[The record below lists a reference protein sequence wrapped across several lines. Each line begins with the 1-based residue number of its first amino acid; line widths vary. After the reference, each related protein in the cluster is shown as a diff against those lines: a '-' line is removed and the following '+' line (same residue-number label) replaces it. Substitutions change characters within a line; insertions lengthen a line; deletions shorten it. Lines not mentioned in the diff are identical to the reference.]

1 LPRSSSPTSALLFA
15 GGRATRLGGTNKALL
30 TLGGR
35 TIVDRVVDALSPLV
49 DECLV
54 LTNDRSLAG
63 DPRLTLVPDV
73 DPHAGVLP
81 ALAGGLQAAT
91 GALCLVAAC
100 DMPFVSRSV
109 FELLLDVQAERD
121 ADVVIPRVDDRLE
134 PMHAVYRRATALAA
148 AADALARGQQRMT
161 AFLASVRVVEVLDD
175 ALRRLDPDLRAFF
188 NLNTPDDLAE
198 AERLAAAPWEYG

>member
-1 LPRSSSPTSALLFA
+1 MPRSSSPTSALLFA

-30 TLGGR
+30 TVGGR
-35 TIVDRVVDALSPLV
+35 TIVDRVVDALTPLI

-63 DPRLTLVPDV
+63 RPTFTLVPDA

-91 GALCLVAAC
+91 GALCLAAAC
-100 DMPFVSRSV
+100 DMPFVSRPV
-109 FELLLDVQAERD
+109 FELLLEVQAARD
-121 ADVVIPRVDDRLE
+121 ADVVIPRVHDRLE
-134 PMHAVYRRATALAA
+134 PMHAVYRRAAALDAVVA
-148 AADALARGQQRMT
+148 ALARGQQRMT
-161 AFLASVRVVEVLDD
+161 AFLATVRVVEVSDG
-175 ALRRLDPDLRAFF
+175 ALRAVDPDLRAFF

-198 AERLAAAPWEYG
+198 AERLATTP

>member
-1 LPRSSSPTSALLFA
+1 
-15 GGRATRLGGTNKALL
+15 
-30 TLGGR
+30 
-35 TIVDRVVDALSPLV
+35 V

-63 DPRLTLVPDV
+63 HARLTLVADA
-73 DPHAGVLP
+73 DRHAGVLP

-109 FELLLDVQAERD
+109 FELLLGVQAMHD
-121 ADVVIPRVDDRLE
+121 ADVVIPRVRNRLE
-134 PMHAVYRRATALAA
+134 PMHAVYRRTAALDAVT
-148 AADALARGQQRMT
+148 DALARGQQRMT
-161 AFLASVRVVEVLDD
+161 TFLASVRVVEVSDD
-175 ALRRLDPDLRAFF
+175 ALRAVDPDLRAFF

-198 AERLAAAPWEYG
+198 AERLAATR